1 MFQVQLKTAKPASH
15 FKPCFR
21 LFFFWKTR
29 QNICHSIFKDLEM
42 HFLYDFA
49 KRIFIWLFS
58 NLLVMLLG
66 DKVCVFYSSSHLA
79 YGLITATRAVSRQ
92 FIPETSANRWEHSF
106 MSFIT
111 KGYFSSA
118 SLWFLITLLT
128 YSTPNQSCEIYTLW
142 QKFRGN
148 PCCCSTS
155 PVEDSAYLLEELGV
169 EKISMAGVVIMLPAA
184 VDTGEAAVVKEVW
197 GFLASSFR
205 RCSCWENELV

>member
-1 MFQVQLKTAKPASH
+1 MQHKTAKTASH

-29 QNICHSIFKDLEM
+29 QTICHSTFKDLEM
-42 HFLYDFA
+42 HFLYDFSN
-49 KRIFIWLFS
+49 RIFIWLFS
-58 NLLVMLLG
+58 NLFVMLPG
-66 DKVCVFYSSSHLA
+66 DKVCVFYSSSRLA

-106 MSFIT
+106 MLFIT

-118 SLWFLITLLT
+118 SLWFLITLLM
-128 YSTPNQSCEIYTLW
+128 YSTPNPSCGIYTLW
-142 QKFRGN
+142 HKCRGN
-148 PCCCSTS
+148 PCCSTS
-155 PVEDSAYLLEELGV
+155 PAYLLEELGV

-197 GFLASSFR
+197 GFFASSFR